1 MDMHKMTPWNW
12 LRQESSRERPLPQ
25 RQPRHP
31 LLRWEREFDNWF
43 EQMLGDMAWTTPAPH
58 AEPSIPFRP
67 NLDILE
73 RDDHYLI
80 TAELPGVEKK
90 DLRIT
95 LHQDALT
102 IAGEKQEPLS
112 SERDGYHYSERRFG
126 QFQRLLNLPT
136 DADGEAMEAVFHNGV
151 LSLTIPRHEHHG
163 QASKT
168 IEIH

>member
-12 LRQESSRERPLPQ
+12 LRQEGNRERPLPQ
-25 RQPRHP
+25 RQPGHP

-58 AEPSIPFRP
+58 AQPNAPLRP

-80 TAELPGVEKK
+80 TAELPGVEKS
-90 DLRIT
+90 DLDVT
-95 LHQDALT
+95 LDNNMLLISGSKAP
-102 IAGEKQEPLS
+102 IQEND
-112 SERDGYHYSERRFG
+112 RDGYHYSERRFG
-126 QFQRLLNLPT
+126 PFQRMLTLPA
-136 DADGEAMEAVFHNGV
+136 DADAEQMNAIFHNGV
-151 LSLTIPRHEHHG
+151 LSLSIPRHEHHHQG
-163 QASKT
+163 SRR

>member
-12 LRQESSRERPLPQ
+12 LRRESSRDRPLPQ

-73 RDDHYLI
+73 REDHYQI
-80 TAELPGVEKK
+80 SAEIPGVEKQ
-90 DLRIT
+90 DLEVSLDNDQLVISGHKNDVEET
-95 LHQDALT
+95 
-102 IAGEKQEPLS
+102 EK
-112 SERDGYHYSERRFG
+112 DGYHYSERRFG
-126 QFQRLLNLPT
+126 SFQRVLSLPA
-136 DADGEAMEAVFHNGV
+136 DADGEQMNAVFHNGV
-151 LSLTIPRHEHHG
+151 LNLTIPRHEDHG
-163 QASKT
+163 HGRKQ

>member
-25 RQPRHP
+25 RQPGHP

-43 EQMLGDMAWTTPAPH
+43 EQMLGDMAWTTPAPR
-58 AEPSIPFRP
+58 AEPNIPFRP

-80 TAELPGVEKK
+80 TAELPGVDKQAVTV
-90 DLRIT
+90 T
-95 LHQDALT
+95 LDNDRLQ
-102 IAGEKQEPLS
+102 IAGHKQAIEES
-112 SERDGYHYSERRFG
+112 DRDGYHSSERRYG
-126 QFQRLLNLPT
+126 QFQRMLSLPA
-136 DADGEAMEAVFHNGV
+136 DADGEQMEAVFHNGV
-151 LSLTIPRHEHHG
+151 LTLTLPRREQHGHG
-163 QASKT
+163 QRR